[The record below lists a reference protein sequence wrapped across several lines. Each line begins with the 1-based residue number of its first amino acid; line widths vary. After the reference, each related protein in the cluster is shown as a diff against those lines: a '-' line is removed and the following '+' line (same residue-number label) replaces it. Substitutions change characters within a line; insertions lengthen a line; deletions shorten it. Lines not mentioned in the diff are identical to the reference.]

1 MIAKLIKGKG
11 FRGAVEYDLQP
22 GKSVMLETNMAGST
36 PRALASEFG
45 AVRAMRPRLSKVVCH
60 VSLSIHPEERL
71 TDDQWR
77 EAAHAWMQGMGFVN
91 NQYIISRHTDAEH
104 PHIHI
109 LVNRVTLDGQV
120 VSDAHDYKRQE
131 PIMRGLERQFGLRMV
146 APSQEVGRASLSK
159 GELEHSLRTGE
170 ASARMRL
177 QDAVDT
183 ALGHGCQ
190 MDMFRDR
197 LALVGVEVR
206 LNTASTGFVSGISF
220 ALDGVAFK
228 GSKLGKGYAWNS
240 LQQRGLRHE
249 QDRGRS
255 QQELGN
261 GAWLGREMGRGHQ
274 DATDA
279 GFGRGRHAPGQA
291 CSFEQTGI
299 PSSQEYVGG
308 DFSFAELAAGHQER
322 EREREIIRSRSQG
335 LSR

>member
-1 MIAKLIKGKG
+1 
-11 FRGAVEYDLQP
+11 
-22 GKSVMLETNMAGST
+22 MAGST

-45 AVRAMRPRLSKVVCH
+45 AVRAMRPRLSKAVCH
-60 VSLSIHPEERL
+60 VSLSIHPDERL

-91 NQYIISRHTDAEH
+91 NQYVISRHTDAH

-109 LVNRVTLDGQV
+109 LVSRVSLDGQV

-131 PIMRGLERQFGLRMV
+131 PIMRSLERQFGLRMV
-146 APSQEVGRASLSK
+146 APSQEVVRASLSK

-177 QDAVDT
+177 QNAVDT
-183 ALGHGCQ
+183 ALGQGCSL
-190 MDMFRDR
+190 DTFRDR

-220 ALDGVAFK
+220 ALAGVAFK
-228 GSKLGKGYAWNS
+228 GSKLGKGYTWNS

-261 GAWLGREMGRGHQ
+261 GAWLGREMGRSHQ

-279 GFGRGRHAPGQA
+279 GIGRGRHAPGQA
-291 CSFEQTGI
+291 CSFEQAGI
-299 PSSQEYVGG
+299 PSGQEYVGG
-308 DFSFAELAAGHQER
+308 DLSFAELAAGHQER
-322 EREREIIRSRSQG
+322 EREREIVRSRSQG